1 MHQIKIATAALLMTG
16 WAVVGASAA
25 GSGSSVSVGVSTNGT
40 SSAVAGALAGSNSL
54 AASTGTLGGISGSTG
69 ATASL
74 GGALVNQT
82 LVGSAHATQSVTV
95 NGQTLT
101 QSYVWSSF

>member
-1 MHQIKIATAALLMTG
+1 MYQMKIVAAALLITG
-16 WAVVGASAA
+16 WTVVGASAA

-40 SSAVAGALAGSNSL
+40 SSAVAGTLAGSNSL
-54 AASTGTLGGISGSTG
+54 AASTSTIGGVSGSTG
-69 ATASL
+69 ATASM

-82 LVGSAHATQSVTV
+82 LVGSGHVTLSITV
-95 NGQTLT
+95 NGQTMT